1 MLNRLNI
8 TNPIAGSY
16 TISSGY
22 LTVAGNYANEV
33 IKPPT
38 EGISIATKVCQPDVT
53 GGRLYTKLGQYDT
66 IYYCTDTNTAN
77 YSNGWESRDL
87 YSEST
92 ISWSELT
99 EKLGNYSVFEVF
111 TRNNGKVTVHLFAQS
126 TEQTMSTSGVFLIRG
141 FNLAIRA
148 SSESGSGSIN
158 SGTSNTGSGVLGGE
172 NAGSLTGGNASGI
185 LNGDRTNP
193 SEGQNNNTLTGTNTG
208 STGSGILGGGSSLTG
223 GNASGILDGDRTNS
237 SGGQS
242 STITGTNT
250 GSTGSGV
257 LGGGSS
263 LVGGNAVGVLGG
275 TRKPPAPP
283 QQVYQPAAPK
293 QEASEY
299 DLVLKVTGSGTEY
312 DLKAFYDGVELKEL
326 GGGTV
331 AVELEAQLDPGW
343 NPNHIFAVFRDA
355 QGKLV
360 VVRVRCNAL
369 TGKLEFDTPM
379 LGHFRLVWLDWEGTD
394 YTDEAFLA
402 AIAACLN

>member
-1 MLNRLNI
+1 
-8 TNPIAGSY
+8 
-16 TISSGY
+16 
-22 LTVAGNYANEV
+22 
-33 IKPPT
+33 
-38 EGISIATKVCQPDVT
+38 
-53 GGRLYTKLGQYDT
+53 
-66 IYYCTDTNTAN
+66 
-77 YSNGWESRDL
+77 
-87 YSEST
+87 
-92 ISWSELT
+92 
-99 EKLGNYSVFEVF
+99 
-111 TRNNGKVTVHLFAQS
+111 
-126 TEQTMSTSGVFLIRG
+126 MSTSGVFLIRG
-141 FNLAIRA
+141 FNLAIQT

-158 SGTSNTGSGVLGGE
+158 SGTSN
-172 NAGSLTGGNASGI
+172 
-185 LNGDRTNP
+185 
-193 SEGQNNNTLTGTNTG
+193 
-208 STGSGILGGGSSLTG
+208 
-223 GNASGILDGDRTNS
+223 
-237 SGGQS
+237 
-242 STITGTNT
+242 
-250 GSTGSGV
+250 TGSGV

-326 GGGTV
+326 GGGIV

-369 TGKLEFDTPM
+369 TGKLEFDAPM
-379 LGHFRLVWLDWEGTD
+379 LGHFQLVWLDWEGAD